1 MHTKH
6 VLSFTQVVSRT
17 SSARRQLT
25 FAYIMSYEYHVT
37 QIKVPK
43 TKVQKKK
50 KKYMYMFRVS
60 KFQKK
65 KILASGIDF
74 ISLVTF

>member
-50 KKYMYMFRVS
+50 KSICICLGYQNS
-60 KFQKK
+60 KK
-65 KILASGIDF
+65 KNFGERH
-74 ISLVTF
+74 